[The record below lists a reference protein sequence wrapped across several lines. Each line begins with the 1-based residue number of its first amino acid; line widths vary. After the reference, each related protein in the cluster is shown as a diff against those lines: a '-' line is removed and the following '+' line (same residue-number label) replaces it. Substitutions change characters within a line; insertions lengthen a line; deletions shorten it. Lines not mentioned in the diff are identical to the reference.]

1 MNIRE
6 WTLPIYTILTQ
17 LASGA
22 LFVLWVI
29 RTLSIPQ
36 YGRQEVDRI
45 MRIPVFIILVTIL
58 GGITGAHFHLS
69 RPFLSFLALA
79 NFRTSWLSRELVFNL
94 FFIFSEG
101 CLCILYWSSF
111 GNKKYITFLGWVA
124 IFFGFATDFCMSR
137 IYMLP
142 SQPAWNSPFT
152 IISFVQTTFLLGVM
166 AVPVLLIMD
175 SIFSKSRLQDNQVIR
190 ARTIRASF
198 DALAVIAFLL
208 VITIVVVNLFQI
220 SNLRYGNES
229 ARTAM
234 KLLVVLYQPLF
245 IIRIVFLFVGVLW
258 LGITVFLWNSRMRE
272 PERLMTPVFIA
283 CLMVMV
289 AEILGRFLFYAVH
302 VRVGI

>member
-69 RPFLSFLALA
+69 RP
-79 NFRTSWLSRELVFNL
+79 FRTSWLSRELVFNL

>member
-234 KLLVVLYQPLF
+234 QLLVVLYQPLF